1 MTQPT
6 TPTTVD
12 TYFGDL
18 PDPRTG
24 PAKLHRL
31 IDIMT
36 IALLAVICG
45 ADNWVEVHDFGDA
58 HQEWLKTFLALP
70 NGIPSHDTFGRV
82 FALLQPQAFEERF
95 LKWIQQIAS
104 RQPREVIALDGKAL
118 CGSRDRYDGQEAIVM
133 ISAYASA
140 SGLTLT
146 QQAVPDDT
154 NEIGA
159 MPAVL
164 KLLWLQDCVVTM
176 DSAHYQT
183 ENARLIVE
191 RGGDYVLVVKE
202 NQGTLHEQLRQT
214 FEDSD
219 YTIAHPT
226 THETVE
232 KGHGRIERRHYTLIQ
247 HPDYLNYFNRGG
259 KWFHLQSVIR
269 VERERQLPDK
279 TEHTVHYYISSLA
292 TDVVEVSRCI
302 RSHWGIENRTHWL
315 LDVVFREDDCRVR
328 VGFGPENFAILR
340 HMALNL
346 LKREQTLKRSIKR
359 KRFLAAMNRDYLLL
373 VLQAGAP

>member
-1 MTQPT
+1 M
-6 TPTTVD
+6 
-12 TYFGDL
+12 

-24 PAKLHRL
+24 PAKLHKL
-31 IDIMT
+31 IDILT

-45 ADNWVEVHDFGDA
+45 ADDWVEVHDFGEA
-58 HQEWLKTFLALP
+58 HQDWLKTFLELP

-82 FALLQPQAFEERF
+82 FALLQPQAFEGRF
-95 LKWIQQIAS
+95 LKWIQQLATPK
-104 RQPREVIALDGKAL
+104 RGEVIALDGKVL

-133 ISAYASA
+133 ISAYASE
-140 SGLTLT
+140 SGLTLI

-159 MPAVL
+159 MPEVL

-176 DSAHYQT
+176 DSAHCQT

-191 RGGDYVLVVKE
+191 QGGDYVFVVKE
-202 NQGTLHEQLRQT
+202 NQGTLHEKLQQT
-214 FEDSD
+214 FEHSD
-219 YTIAHPT
+219 YSIANPT

-247 HPDYLNYFNRGG
+247 QPDYLDYFNPAD
-259 KWFHLQSVIR
+259 KWGHMHSVVR

-279 TEHTVHYYISSLA
+279 TEHTVHYYISSLT
-292 TDVVEVSRCI
+292 TDVVDISRCI

-315 LDVVFREDDCRVR
+315 LDVVFREDHCRVR
-328 VGFGPENFAILR
+328 VGFGPENFAVLR
-340 HMALNL
+340 HIALNL

-359 KRFLAAMNRDYLLL
+359 KRFLATMDRDYLLK